1 MKFGYSITCANGREF
16 KRLFRVSV
24 FEFELLGFYG
34 MTIVASVNNMQ
45 AMKAFTPKVHIPNPK
60 IIAMGFA
67 FYGEQLV
74 RNILFLI

>member
-1 MKFGYSITCANGREF
+1 
-16 KRLFRVSV
+16 
-24 FEFELLGFYG
+24 
-34 MTIVASVNNMQ
+34 MQ
-45 AMKAFTPKVHIPNPK
+45 AMEAFTPKVHIPNPK

>member
-1 MKFGYSITCANGREF
+1 
-16 KRLFRVSV
+16 
-24 FEFELLGFYG
+24 
-34 MTIVASVNNMQ
+34 MTIIASVNNMQ
-45 AMKAFTPKVHIPNPK
+45 AMEAFTPKVHIPNPK